1 MYTVLYLKKP
11 TTVSMLWHLVIQRNI
26 QSTGNIPISL
36 RERTLNI
43 FWFCTV
49 NQGFESHFSKKR
61 LCKKK
66 KVRSG
71 LKFYRT
77 TFWKSEPEICNSK
90 PCIAHQTKALKS
102 FQLFFLC
109 SYSLQFLLRKNFL
122 HNICIIQTEW
132 REQRNYSEMTTI
144 EQKKTT

>member
-1 MYTVLYLKKP
+1 MYTVLYLKKS
-11 TTVSMLWHLVIQRNI
+11 TTISMLWHLVIQRNI

-36 RERTLNI
+36 RERTLNK

-49 NQGFESHFSKKR
+49 NQGLESHFSKKR

-71 LKFYRT
+71 LKFYKT
-77 TFWKSEPEICNSK
+77 TFSKSEPEICNSK

-102 FQLFFLC
+102 FQLIFFM
-109 SYSLQFLLRKNFL
+109 LLF
-122 HNICIIQTEW
+122 I
-132 REQRNYSEMTTI
+132 TI
-144 EQKKTT
+144 YLEKKKIYTIFA